1 VIRAG
6 WGIYTDFGY
15 TNSNVLFPAADAS
28 GSGFGNVFLAT
39 DPNGIRNPD
48 GSFYQVGQPLANIAA
63 QNEADPNETP
73 LFGQFVDPRLEQPE
87 AMQTSVGWSHELAPS
102 TVFTADYVH
111 IDGRKLN
118 ARPRLNV
125 RIDPSDPTRRRFSD
139 LNLNPDS
146 ANTRAAVSRG
156 KSRYDALIL
165 GLRRRMSAGLDLT
178 ASYTL
183 SKALSTIGS
192 ASDELDT
199 NIIQDAF
206 NPFDDPRMFGPPR
219 RTDARHRL
227 SLSAV
232 WEAPGGFRVAP
243 IFLYRSA
250 LPVYITEGVDLNAD
264 GQLNDIP
271 ERAYAFTK
279 AGEAPE
285 EIGPCE
291 TINCGRGSAF
301 SQMNMRISKVF
312 RLSGRV
318 NLEAIGEVFNLFNA
332 KNPNQF
338 ESPATVQARRLVGGV
353 ENPDFMQP
361 HAYAGDFQE
370 PEQRVGQIG
379 FRLTF

>member
-1 VIRAG
+1 M
-6 WGIYTDFGY
+6 
-15 TNSNVLFPAADAS
+15 
-28 GSGFGNVFLAT
+28 
-39 DPNGIRNPD
+39 
-48 GSFYQVGQPLANIAA
+48 
-63 QNEADPNETP
+63 P

-87 AMQTSVGWSHELAPS
+87 TTQTSVGWSHELSPS

-118 ARPRLNV
+118 TRPRLNV
-125 RIDPSDPTRRRFSD
+125 RVNGTTERRFDD
-139 LNLNPDS
+139 LGLDPNS
-146 ANTRAAVSRG
+146 ANTRAAVSQG
-156 KSRYDALIL
+156 KSKYDGLIL
-165 GLRRRMSAGLDLT
+165 GLRRRLSNGLDFT

-183 SKALSTIGS
+183 SRAKSTIGT

-206 NPFDDPRMFGPPR
+206 IPFDDPRMFGPPR

-232 WEAPGGFRVAP
+232 WQAPGGFRVAP

-271 ERAYAFTK
+271 ARAYQFTEV
-279 AGEAPE
+279 GQAPK
-285 EIGPCE
+285 EIGDCE
-291 TINCGRGSAF
+291 TINCGRGAAF

-312 RLSGRV
+312 RLNGRV

-353 ENPDFMQP
+353 ESPDFMQP

-379 FRLTF
+379 FRITF